1 MMIYKAKVLVI
12 CISYGIGEIQCFALI
27 YSRFYAII
35 HPGGDEMKKLLI
47 LFFVLLLVLSV
58 CGCDT
63 STTETYMDSVP
74 SASASST
81 NETSRITVEEALE
94 IASQHWGIKNGD
106 QDEATGFTFLI
117 TPAESSNNNIVIA
130 LKWQVEKH
138 YYSTVDSIEI
148 DPYTGRIL
156 NTD

>member
-1 MMIYKAKVLVI
+1 
-12 CISYGIGEIQCFALI
+12 
-27 YSRFYAII
+27 
-35 HPGGDEMKKLLI
+35 MKKLLI

-130 LKWQVEKH
+130 LKWLVEKR